1 MSMDNRQNLYYA
13 LGIFAYAVAKADGTV
28 QLEERNELHKIV
40 QEEIDH
46 DMDFTYVE
54 IIFKILQKDK
64 AGFEE
69 VHQWALDAL
78 EKGKYYLTEKIKAQ
92 FVTVLKRVADAFPP
106 KEQAEHDLIN
116 TLIREI
122 NDFNVNM
129 TIE

>member
-1 MSMDNRQNLYYA
+1 MDNRQNLFYA

-40 QEEIDH
+40 KEELEHEI
-46 DMDFTYVE
+46 DFTYVE

-64 AGFEE
+64 AGFDE

-78 EKGKYYLTEKIKAQ
+78 EKGKYYLTDKIKAQ
-92 FVTVLKRVADAFPP
+92 FIRVLKKVANSFPP
-106 KEQAEHDLIN
+106 KTDEEHELIN
-116 TLIREI
+116 LLIKEI
-122 NDFNVNM
+122 NDFKVNM